1 MRLIDILDGKDKF
14 VQKVEIKAYFDQFLQ
29 QGRPSYTEILKVP
42 SNERISS
49 IANIIGG
56 VKTLKI
62 LSIPI
67 TECLTAA
74 GIENMDLVINIAS
87 QIIDEA
93 PEDNL
98 SIQDLFIFTKGFI
111 SGKYSGKDGVTTYGK
126 LTQISFMD
134 KLEIYRQE
142 RYEAIMNYRYEQSVQ
157 YKSLGPS
164 ERTSDNP
171 DSQEDMR
178 EAMKQYLSTKINTN
192 E

>member
-1 MRLIDILDGKDKF
+1 MDGKDKF